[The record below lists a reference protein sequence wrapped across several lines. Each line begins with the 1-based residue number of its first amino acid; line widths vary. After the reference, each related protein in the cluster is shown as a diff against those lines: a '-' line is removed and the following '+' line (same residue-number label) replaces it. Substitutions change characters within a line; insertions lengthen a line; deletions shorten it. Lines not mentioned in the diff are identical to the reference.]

1 MYDSG
6 LGVEED
12 DEEAM
17 KWYQK
22 AAAKGNW
29 WGQQAIAHYAYKKQK
44 AIDDANFEGLRQFAA
59 ELAEQRRNNYKSP
72 TYSSYQRPSPS
83 SGGYKDPF
91 GGLNPWDSQYQTQ
104 RCISSPM
111 SCYQNRY

>member
-12 DEEAM
+12 DAEAM
-17 KWYQK
+17 IWYRK

-29 WGQQAIAHYAYKKQK
+29 WGQQALAHYDYKAQK
-44 AIDDANFEGLRQFAA
+44 EIADANFEGLKQFSA
-59 ELAEQRRNNYKSP
+59 ELLAERQNSYKPPS
-72 TYSSYQRPSPS
+72 YNSYQRPAPTG
-83 SGGYKDPF
+83 SGYTDPF